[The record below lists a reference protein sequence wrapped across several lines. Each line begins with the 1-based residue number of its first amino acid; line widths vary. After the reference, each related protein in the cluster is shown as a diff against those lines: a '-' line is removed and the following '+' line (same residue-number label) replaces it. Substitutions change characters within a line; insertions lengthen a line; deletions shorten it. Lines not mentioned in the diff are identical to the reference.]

1 MADALD
7 KTVKYEQLLISRLT
21 IAIVRQMDYIRNNN
35 PLLFLNLIPPQF
47 LTFKIIRISAN
58 IIRDLTRDELD

>member
-1 MADALD
+1 MADALN

-35 PLLFLNLIPPQF
+35 PLLFLIPRF

>member
-35 PLLFLNLIPPQF
+35 PLLFLNLIPLRF
-47 LTFKIIRISAN
+47 LTFKIIRIFAN

>member
-1 MADALD
+1 MADALN

-47 LTFKIIRISAN
+47 LTFKIIRISVN

>member
-35 PLLFLNLIPPQF
+35 PLLFLNLIPPRF
-47 LTFKIIRISAN
+47 LTFKIIRISAI

>member
-47 LTFKIIRISAN
+47 LTFKIIRISVN